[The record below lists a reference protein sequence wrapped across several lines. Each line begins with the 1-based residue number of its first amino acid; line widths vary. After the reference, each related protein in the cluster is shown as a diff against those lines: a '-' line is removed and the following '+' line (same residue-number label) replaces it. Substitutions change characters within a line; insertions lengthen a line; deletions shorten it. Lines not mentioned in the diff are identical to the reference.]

1 MQDAFTYVIST
12 VVDLYTTAIFLR
24 LALQWVRADFR
35 NPMAQFILRVTNPL
49 VLPLR
54 RIVPSFGGIDTA
66 TVIALLGVS
75 LIATAILVRIAC
87 VGSADIGQVL
97 ALTGL
102 KVIHL
107 LLRTYSLLILVYV
120 ILSWVGTGGYNP
132 VAAML
137 AAIVEPVLRPLQ
149 RVIPPIGGLDLSPV
163 VALIAIEFF
172 NRLIPAGPQSAGLM
186 CMPF

>member
-12 VVDLYTTAIFLR
+12 VVDLYITAIFLR
-24 LALQWVRADFR
+24 LVLQWSRADFR
-35 NPMAQFILRVTNPL
+35 NPMAQFVLRVTNPI

-54 RIVPSFGGIDTA
+54 RIVPAIGSLDTA
-66 TVIALLGVS
+66 TVVALLAVS
-75 LIATAILVRIAC
+75 LLATGILVKIAC
-87 VGSADIGQVL
+87 VGSADAGQML
-97 ALTGL
+97 ALTFL
-102 KVIHL
+102 RLIHL

-120 ILSWVGTGGYNP
+120 ILSWVGSGGYNP

-137 AAIVEPVLRPLQ
+137 ASAVEPVLRPLQ

-172 NRLIPAGPQSAGLM
+172 NRLIPSGPLAAGLM
-186 CMPF
+186 CLPL

>member
-54 RIVPSFGGIDTA
+54 RIVPSFRGVDTA
-66 TVIALLGVS
+66 TVVALLVFS
-75 LIATAILVRIAC
+75 LAATAILVKIAC
-87 VGSADIGQVL
+87 VGSTDVGAVM

-102 KVIHL
+102 RLIHL
-107 LLRTYSLLILVYV
+107 LLRTYSLLILIYV
-120 ILSWVGTGGYNP
+120 ILSWIGSGGYNP
-132 VAAML
+132 IAAML
-137 AAIVEPVLRPLQ
+137 AAVVEPALRPLQ
-149 RVIPPIGGLDLSPV
+149 RVVPPIGGLDLSPV

-172 NRLIPAGPQSAGLM
+172 NRLIPAGPQSAGLL
-186 CMPF
+186 CLPF